1 MNSIDTLHSPRTSDA
16 NPETQ
21 NCSMNHPHSSDTTP
35 LIYTSQKHQIQQMH
49 EYNST
54 NPITDISQTS
64 QQHSCTSEHPQT
76 PKRLHIDSRRD
87 SVCLVG
93 ELYIP
98 PLLKPT
104 LLVIWLI
111 SRIYAGSLGLWVP
124 CSNHVQQS
132 ALLAGDFTL
141 RQVTNGIR
149 LGLNASRESVRDVL
163 ANAVHK
169 SWLRFWSTQTI
180 YGCCRR

>member
-1 MNSIDTLHSPRTSDA
+1 MNSIDTLQDTPRTSDA
-16 NPETQ
+16 NPETRK
-21 NCSMNHPHSSDTTP
+21 CSRNHPHNSDTTP
-35 LIYTSQKHQIQQMH
+35 LIHTSQKHRNQQTH

-54 NPITDISQTS
+54 NPITRFSQTS

-87 SVCLVG
+87 SVCFVG

-111 SRIYAGSLGLWVP
+111 SRTYAGSSWMWVP
-124 CSNHVQQS
+124 CSNHVCQS

-141 RQVTNGIR
+141 RQVTTGIQ
-149 LGLNASRESVRDVL
+149 LGLNASRE
-163 ANAVHK
+163 K
-169 SWLRFWSTQTI
+169 CQ
-180 YGCCRR
+180 RRLGQRSE